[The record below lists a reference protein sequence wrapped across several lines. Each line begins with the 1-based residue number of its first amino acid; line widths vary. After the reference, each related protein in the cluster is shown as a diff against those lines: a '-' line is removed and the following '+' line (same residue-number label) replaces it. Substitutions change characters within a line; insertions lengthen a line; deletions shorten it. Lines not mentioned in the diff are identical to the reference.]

1 MFLQIMSEMR
11 CHAIEFPDW
20 CWNPHMIQHVK
31 QFWLSCVCV
40 TNTRNV
46 ELQLIQFTCSILEC
60 GSWFSFRSWSTSEI
74 KFYFNIWKTA
84 EQTKKKILEIVYRTE
99 AVSHMWVFVFLKRGH
114 DNCEGDPRS
123 GQPSTAHNLEVVTVV
138 CELLARDHYMAGEV
152 MEDWVHINR
161 KTVPSSFKKFF

>member
-84 EQTKKKILEIVYRTE
+84 EQTKKNTWNCVQNWSC
-99 AVSHMWVFVFLKRGH
+99 VSHVSLCV
-114 DNCEGDPRS
+114 
-123 GQPSTAHNLEVVTVV
+123 LEKGT
-138 CELLARDHYMAGEV
+138 
-152 MEDWVHINR
+152 W
-161 KTVPSSFKKFF
+161 